1 MSQTFIEH
9 LDWATCITK
18 YDRAHTLF
26 YCDPP
31 YWGTEGYG
39 VDFGIDQY
47 TRMAELARSI
57 KGKMMIS
64 VNDIPEMRQ
73 AFAGL
78 HMESV
83 GITYSVGGSG
93 RSGKVAELV
102 IRNW

>member
-1 MSQTFIEH
+1 MQILGQIYTQFNSE
-9 LDWATCITK
+9 
-18 YDRAHTLF
+18 HTLF

-47 TRMAELARSI
+47 TRMAELAKTI
-57 KGKMMIS
+57 KGKMVIS

-78 HMESV
+78 HMKSLP
-83 GITYSVGGSG
+83 ITYTL
-93 RSGKVAELV
+93 SGKNRTVKTSELL
-102 IRNW
+102 IKSWR